1 MKNLKNL
8 KVKDRL
14 VRSFLFVTILGSI
27 AGLLGA
33 VLLLVMDARYT
44 TALELNGFIQGDL
57 GEYNAYLYKDSA
69 LTRDI
74 ILLSDKTEMETSKA
88 ELVAADEKVDYYLE
102 QFEHKL
108 ETDEE
113 RTLLADIKTE
123 YPAYLELRDQAI
135 ELAMQ
140 NKDAEALKIF
150 REEARPHL
158 LKAIEDSE
166 ALLAMNV

>member
-1 MKNLKNL
+1 
-8 KVKDRL
+8 
-14 VRSFLFVTILGSI
+14 
-27 AGLLGA
+27 
-33 VLLLVMDARYT
+33 
-44 TALELNGFIQGDL
+44 
-57 GEYNAYLYKDSA
+57 
-69 LTRDI
+69 
-74 ILLSDKTEMETSKA
+74 METSKA
-88 ELVAADEKVDYYLE
+88 ELEKADEKVDYYLN

-108 ETDEE
+108 ENDEE

-140 NKDAEALKIF
+140 NKDAEALKVF

-166 ALLAMNV
+166 ALLAMNVEMGDSVSASLSCLARFWY